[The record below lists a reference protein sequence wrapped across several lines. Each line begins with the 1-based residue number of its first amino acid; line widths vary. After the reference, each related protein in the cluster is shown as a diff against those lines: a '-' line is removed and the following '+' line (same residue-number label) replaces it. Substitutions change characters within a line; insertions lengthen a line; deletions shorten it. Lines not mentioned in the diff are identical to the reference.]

1 MFFKNNFQKYGIIL
15 PIENLLSLILRAVK
29 QRLTSLSIY
38 TRGRH
43 RWISE
48 TVLLFRRNEN
58 WNALEAWGRGGC
70 GKTSNTSLH
79 MMYPDCSNRVLW
91 INYLHYKFPIRSTLN
106 YYLLKK
112 IPYRY
117 TGILALNFSYNLF
130 KVLINH
136 QTVGICFNWNK
147 LFHNQYTT
155 NYKFFYSA
163 QKSLLNFNGYFLSL
177 ILKSLA

>member
-38 TRGRH
+38 TWGRH

-58 WNALEAWGRGGC
+58 WNALEAWGRGGW

-130 KVLINH
+130 KVLINNKVNIYLKGDNH

-147 LFHNQYTT
+147 LFHNQYITS
-155 NYKFFYSA
+155 Y
-163 QKSLLNFNGYFLSL
+163 
-177 ILKSLA
+177 